1 MSDIK
6 HIGAMTL
13 GIIGEGL
20 MNRNE
25 KIKEILESDT
35 SISYNSDFGK
45 LLDIR
50 IPETKKCDSCGAS
63 AQDINVVASAFG
75 PITIGVCND
84 CLTTCKEPYN
94 LMVNYISCA
103 GRFPD
108 DISDVYKKEV
118 RRQLKLHCK
127 SEKEF
132 IADVDKAIKE
142 EMEFFRDYDERN
154 SNQSY

>member
-6 HIGAMTL
+6 HIGAMTV

-25 KIKEILESDT
+25 KIKDILESNT
-35 SISYNSDFGK
+35 SISCNSDLEK
-45 LLDIR
+45 LLNTR
-50 IPETKKCDSCGAS
+50 ISDTRTCDSCGCS
-63 AQDINVVASAFG
+63 VRDIDVVASAFG

-108 DISDVYKKEV
+108 DISDVYKREV
-118 RRQLKLHCK
+118 RRQLKLHNK
-127 SEKEF
+127 SEGEF

-142 EMEFFRDYDERN
+142 EMEFFKDYEERN
-154 SNQSY
+154 SDQSF